1 MDKSQMR
8 KLYRNR
14 QQEKSKKSA
23 SKPSLFEPVK
33 KKKGCKTCGKV
44 TWKPKK
50 NNDGH

>member
-8 KLYRNR
+8 SRYRDR
-14 QQEKSKKSA
+14 QQKKSKSQ
-23 SKPSLFEPVK
+23 SKPSLFDPVK

-50 NNDGH
+50 NQ